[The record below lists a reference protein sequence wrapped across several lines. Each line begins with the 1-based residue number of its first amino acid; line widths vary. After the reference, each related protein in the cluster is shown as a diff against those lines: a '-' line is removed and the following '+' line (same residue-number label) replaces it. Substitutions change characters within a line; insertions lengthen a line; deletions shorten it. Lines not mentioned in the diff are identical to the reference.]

1 MRSAWG
7 LSFSFLDSARSEA
20 VRAALFL
27 DFSSQ
32 KGSIGDDCAVTT
44 ATRIYI
50 YLIAVGAMTHGKHH
64 CEGVRSRNFIYLFVG
79 IVACRQAWHGEGS
92 NTTFCFILCAGR
104 ETSKEAKTEA

>member
-50 YLIAVGAMTHGKHH
+50 YLIAVGAMTHGRNIIAKAF
-64 CEGVRSRNFIYLFVG
+64 VREISLICLL
-79 IVACRQAWHGEGS
+79 A
-92 NTTFCFILCAGR
+92 
-104 ETSKEAKTEA
+104 